1 MSLQQLTMEFF
12 MKKSILKRLEK
23 LQKQID
29 YLKIKKFK
37 KVMNGEICVV
47 RCDYGYKLTDNK
59 FDQDIKKIKNSIN
72 QLRDCYIEK
81 VYPS

>member
-1 MSLQQLTMEFF
+1 
-12 MKKSILKRLEK
+12 MKKSILK
-23 LQKQID
+23 
-29 YLKIKKFK
+29 IKP
-37 KVMNGEICVV
+37 
-47 RCDYGYKLTDNK
+47 KLTDNK

>member
-1 MSLQQLTMEFF
+1 
-12 MKKSILKRLEK
+12 MKKSILKRIEK

-29 YLKIKKFK
+29 YLKIKKSK

-47 RCDYGYKLTDNK
+47 KCDYGYKFTDNK

-72 QLRDCYIEK
+72 QLINLYRGIYN
-81 VYPS
+81 VNYNNL